1 MATAYVA
8 IGANLGDPL
17 AQAQSAVTH
26 LAALPETRVVAVSS
40 WYRSAA
46 IGPAQPDYING
57 VASITTALSPLD
69 LLDSLQHIELAHG
82 RQRLQHWGPRTLDL
96 DLLLYDNLI
105 LQSERLQLPHPQLTL
120 RNFVVIPLREVA
132 PQLMLPDG
140 RDLVT
145 LTTSLGSDGLARWQQ
160 NQ

>member
-17 AQAQSAVTH
+17 AQAQSAVSQ
-26 LAALPETRVVAVSS
+26 LAALPGTQVLAVSL

-57 VASITTALSPLD
+57 VAGITTTLPPLD
-69 LLDSLQHIELAHG
+69 LLDSLQQIELTHG

-96 DLLLYDNLI
+96 DLLLYDNLV
-105 LQSERLQLPHPQLTL
+105 LHSERLQLPHPQLTL
-120 RNFVVIPLREVA
+120 RNFVVVPLFEIA
-132 PQLMLPDG
+132 PQLVLPDG
-140 RDLVT
+140 RDLSMLVA
-145 LTTSLGSDGLARWQQ
+145 SLGSDGLARWQQ